1 MDSVDYLGQSLI
13 DGLNLYCYC
22 FNNSINYIDYYGNVP
37 KAINNIIEWFKVLL
51 RGIELFHTEKIAD
64 ISLSG
69 IGFKILVTYNNQ
81 WCSDNNT
88 FAIGTNNSFGVNWY
102 VDKSQKISIES
113 DIDESIMIKIEAEN
127 QSIGLGISK
136 EGIVLSSSVLI
147 PYINIEIGMTIRNE
161 AIAATGLGIGAVLL
175 TDYLDSSLWYRAYK
189 TNID

>member
-113 DIDESIMIKIEAEN
+113 DIDESIMIKIEA
-127 QSIGLGISK
+127 
-136 EGIVLSSSVLI
+136 
-147 PYINIEIGMTIRNE
+147 
-161 AIAATGLGIGAVLL
+161 
-175 TDYLDSSLWYRAYK
+175 
-189 TNID
+189 